1 MLQNQNKELARIF
14 DEMATIYEFL
24 GFENRFRVMAY
35 RKASYVIG
43 SLPEAISH
51 YQEKG
56 KLEDVPG
63 VGISIAAKIREY
75 LRTGKISKYEKLKT
89 KVPHD
94 FIGLLKVKGMGPETL
109 KRFHREL
116 GINTKTELI
125 TALEDGRVESL
136 EGFKEKKVK
145 NILNGLRQK
154 ELIEKRIVLWD
165 ALEVS
170 EMMKSHLEKLPE
182 VERIAVAG
190 SIRRAKE
197 TIGDV
202 DLLIQAKDND
212 RKKILDHF
220 VGLQNVE
227 KVLLRGNKK
236 ASVLIK
242 EANRQVD
249 LRIFRKKEWGAG
261 LLYFTGSK
269 EHNIHLRKIAIEK
282 GLKVNEYGIFDLRTN
297 EYLAGASEEEMY
309 AALGLVWVPPEMRV
323 EQGEIML
330 AETKKLPKLVTLK
343 DVKGDLQMHSNWSDG
358 TDPIEELARYVKGS
372 YTYEYIV
379 LTDHSK
385 STRVARGLNEE
396 QFEAQIETIK
406 KVNAQLGVNFVKAG
420 AEVDILTDGSLDLPD
435 RLLEK
440 LDWVVASIHSQLNRD
455 NTQRLIKACQH
466 PLVHVIGHPTG
477 RLIGTRESYP
487 LDVEAVIQAASS
499 TGTALEINAQPLR
512 MDLNDRLASRA
523 RELKVALVISTD
535 SHQKGNFAFMSLGVA
550 IARRAWC
557 TKRDILNTRNWT
569 ALEKFKATKK
579 KKAELQ
585 QTNHA

>member
-1 MLQNQNKELARIF
+1 MLYHHNKELARIF

-43 SLPEAISH
+43 SL
-51 YQEKG
+51 
-56 KLEDVPG
+56 LEDISNYLEDDQLENIPG
-63 VGISIAAKIREY
+63 VGTSISAKIKEY
-75 LRTGKISKYEKLKT
+75 LRTRKIGKYEKLKT

-94 FIGLLKVKGMGPETL
+94 FISLLKVKGMGPETL

-116 GINTKTELI
+116 GINTKAELLA
-125 TALEDGRVESL
+125 ALEDGRVESL

-145 NILNGLRQK
+145 NILSGLRQK
-154 ELIEKRIVLWD
+154 ETLEKRIVLWD
-165 ALEVS
+165 ALEIS
-170 EMMKSHLEKLPE
+170 QMLQAQFKKLPE

-197 TIGDV
+197 TVGDV
-202 DLLIQAKDND
+202 DLLIQAKDKY
-212 RKKILDHF
+212 RKKILDYF
-220 VGLQNVE
+220 VGLHNVN
-227 KVLLRGNKK
+227 KVLVRGNKK
-236 ASVLIK
+236 ASVMIK

-269 EHNIHLRKIAIEK
+269 EHNIHLRKLAIEK
-282 GLKVNEYGIFDLRTN
+282 GLKVNEYGVFEIKTN
-297 EYLAGASEEEMY
+297 KFIAGASEKEMY
-309 AALGLVWVPPEMRV
+309 ATLGMAWVPPEMRID
-323 EQGEIML
+323 QGEIAL
-330 AETKKLPKLVTLK
+330 AETNDLPKLIVL
-343 DVKGDLQMHSNWSDG
+343 DDIKGDLHIHSNWSDG
-358 TDPIEELARYVKGS
+358 ADPIDELAHYVKANFP
-372 YTYEYIV
+372 YEYIV

-406 KVNAQLGVNFVKAG
+406 KVNQQLGVDFIKLG
-420 AEVDILTDGSLDLPD
+420 AEVDILPNGDLDLSD
-435 RLLEK
+435 RLLKK
-440 LDWVVASIHSQLNRD
+440 LDWVVASIHSQFNRE

-487 LDVEAVIQAASS
+487 MDMEAVIQAASLN
-499 TGTALEINAQPLR
+499 GTALEINAQPLR
-512 MDLNDRLASRA
+512 MDLNDLWARRA
-523 RELKVALVISTD
+523 RELKVPLVISTD
-535 SHQKGNFAFMSLGVA
+535 SHSKGNFNLMSLGIA

-557 TKRDILNTRNWT
+557 TPKDILNTQNWK
-569 ALEKFKATKK
+569 ALEKFKLAKRKK
-579 KKAELQ
+579 NKIQ